1 MGRAREGRSL
11 AVGFAWIAV
20 AYVAAG
26 VAAALVW
33 TRVLPHVATWER
45 IAAADVAATVVVFAF
60 SVLFDNSSFYDAYWS
75 VAPMVIAPALAAQSG
90 TDVPLARRA
99 VVIALVL
106 VWGARLTFNW
116 ARGWQGLAHEDWRYA
131 DYRGKRSPYW
141 VTSLVGFHMMPTVW
155 VYLGCL
161 SLIPAI
167 ATGTRPVGPLD
178 AAGFVVT
185 TGAIAIEAVAD
196 EQLRAFRLGQPTP
209 GRILDTGLWALSRHP
224 NYFGELSFWWG
235 LYLFAL
241 AADPSWWGAI
251 AGALSITMLF
261 MFLSVPLLDK
271 RSLARRPQYRD
282 HMRRVPALFPN
293 PFGRRGD
300 R

>member
-1 MGRAREGRSL
+1 MGRAGRQVSL

-20 AYVAAG
+20 AYALAGVVAA
-26 VAAALVW
+26 VVW
-33 TRVLPHVATWER
+33 TLVVPNAATWER
-45 IAAADVAATVVVFAF
+45 IAAADAAATVVVFGF
-60 SVLFDNSSFYDAYWS
+60 SVLFDNSSFYDPYWS
-75 VAPMVIAPALAAQSG
+75 VAPMVIAPALAAQSVSG
-90 TDVPLARRA
+90 VPPVRRA

-141 VTSLVGFHMMPTVW
+141 VTSFVAFHVMPTLW

-161 SLIPAI
+161 SLIPAV
-167 ATGTRPVGPLD
+167 ATGTRPIGPLD
-178 AAGFVVT
+178 AAAVVVT
-185 TGAIAIEAVAD
+185 AGAIAIEAVAD
-196 EQLRAFRLGQPTP
+196 EQLRAFRLGQPAP

-224 NYFGELSFWWG
+224 NYLGELSFWWG

-241 AADPSWWGAI
+241 AANPSWWWAI

-261 MFLSVPLLDK
+261 VFLSVPLLDK
-271 RSLARRPQYRD
+271 RSLARRPQYRE
-282 HMRRVPALFPN
+282 HMKRVPALFPRLL
-293 PFGRRGD
+293 GRRAG
-300 R
+300 